1 MKWVEIDPKGSLNSA
16 FLFSRPVEVGSL
28 LSTDYFGKKKSIL
41 LTSATLTVKN
51 SFDYITKRLGLEEFG
66 PLIHQYHSPFDYSEQ
81 AR

>member
-1 MKWVEIDPKGSLNSA
+1 M
-16 FLFSRPVEVGSL
+16 GSL

-81 AR
+81 ARLMIPTDLPMIKDVS